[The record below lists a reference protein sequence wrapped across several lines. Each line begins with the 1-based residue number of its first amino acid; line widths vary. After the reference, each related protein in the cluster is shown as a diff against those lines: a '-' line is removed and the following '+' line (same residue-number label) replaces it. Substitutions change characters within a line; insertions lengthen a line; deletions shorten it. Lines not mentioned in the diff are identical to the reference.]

1 MTPSKCTHSSS
12 ISAAVAGI
20 PLVLLAQNDKATCSI
35 TPDHSAQSAWESR
48 ARKHE
53 ASEDLYCLASDSLVL
68 SFLFTHPSPML
79 DSLSWAE

>member
-20 PLVLLAQNDKATCSI
+20 PLVLLAQNKATCSI